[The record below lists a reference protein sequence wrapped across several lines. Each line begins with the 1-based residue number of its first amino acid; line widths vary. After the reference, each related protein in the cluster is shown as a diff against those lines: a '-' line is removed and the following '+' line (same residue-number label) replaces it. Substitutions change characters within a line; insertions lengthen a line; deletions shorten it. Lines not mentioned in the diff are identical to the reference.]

1 MIEENRYHL
10 ISSDIHWIIQWI
22 FQRCFKVNVWVPLAV
37 WHWSTKALQ
46 TEVPGV
52 PWVAPLSLAP
62 GERVQRG
69 ILPFGGQSWWKP
81 KDWGFHRS
89 PDMSRPNRNNKH
101 INCQHQEKLHLTSLP
116 HSDPVEWAQTLPDV
130 GHLWA
135 CVPACL
141 AHGRNPA
148 FGEMLSDSIEIEIVE
163 VDIPTSPMFKRI
175 FLAFHRLF
183 QLRRLFV
190 GAKTQNTP
198 KSNKSIVKSHCQRPP
213 LYRHTSW

>member
-1 MIEENRYHL
+1 MYQDYQDPLSNMIKENWYPL
-10 ISSDIHWIIQWI
+10 NHWIIQWI
-22 FQRCFKVNVWVPLAV
+22 FQCFKVNVWVPLAV

-46 TEVPGV
+46 TTEVPWV

-81 KDWGFHRS
+81 KDWGFHHS

-130 GHLWA
+130 RAPLGLCSSMLGPWQK
-135 CVPACL
+135 PCL
-141 AHGRNPA
+141 LRNA
-148 FGEMLSDSIEIEIVE
+148 FRFDRDRDRGSRHP
-163 VDIPTSPMFKRI
+163 DIPY
-175 FLAFHRLF
+175 
-183 QLRRLFV
+183 V
-190 GAKTQNTP
+190 
-198 KSNKSIVKSHCQRPP
+198 
-213 LYRHTSW
+213 